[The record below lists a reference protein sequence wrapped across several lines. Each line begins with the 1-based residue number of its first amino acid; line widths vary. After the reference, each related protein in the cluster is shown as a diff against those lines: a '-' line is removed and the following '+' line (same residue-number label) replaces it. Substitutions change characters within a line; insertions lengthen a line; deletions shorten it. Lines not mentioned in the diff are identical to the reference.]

1 MDSCRSP
8 DQPRLTKNRALKK
21 VLVIAYYW
29 PPSAGSG
36 VQRWL
41 KFVKY
46 LRDYGWEP
54 VVYTPENPDFDLQD
68 QRLADEIPAGV
79 QVLKR
84 PILEPFQWYSRLT
97 GQKAG
102 AQVNPVMKGGQ
113 KESSWKNR
121 LALWI
126 RANVFI
132 PDSRM
137 FWINPSIAFLSKW
150 LRENPVDAI
159 VSTGPPHSMHL
170 IGLGLKEK
178 TGLPW
183 LADFRDPW
191 TKIDFYHE
199 LPLEKWADEKHRRL
213 ERKVLK
219 RADAVVV
226 VGNQMK
232 LDLEN
237 EGFRHIS
244 VVTNG
249 YDPADIDL
257 SIPVEPDTK
266 FSILHIGMLGKARSH
281 GIFWEGLRQLRED
294 IPGLADD
301 LEVRIYGVS
310 DPWVQSQIAE
320 FEDRSWIRF
329 LPYIP
334 HDEVIRVQRSAAV
347 LLLSINDVPMAKGII
362 TGKIF
367 EYLAIGNP
375 VLCIG
380 PPDGDAAMIIREA
393 NAGPVVD
400 FHDLDGFRAAV
411 KTLYAAWKSGSR
423 KLGSGKHSAYSRKE
437 LCGKIAGI
445 LDSISV
451 EC

>member
-1 MDSCRSP
+1 M
-8 DQPRLTKNRALKK
+8 KK
-21 VLVIAYYW
+21 VLIIAYYW

-46 LRDYGWEP
+46 FRNYGWEP
-54 VVYTPENPDFDLQD
+54 VVYTPENPDFDLKDEKLLQ
-68 QRLADEIPAGV
+68 EIPEDV
-79 QVLKR
+79 QIIKQ
-84 PILEPFQWYSRLT
+84 PIFEPFQLYSKLT

-102 AQVNPVMKGGQ
+102 AQVNPIMKGSG
-113 KESSWKNR
+113 KKNNWKSR

-137 FWINPSIAFLSKW
+137 FWINPSVSFLQNW
-150 LRENPVDAI
+150 LKNNPVDAI

-170 IGLGLKEK
+170 IGLGLKQK

-199 LPLEKWADEKHRRL
+199 LPLELWADKRHRRL
-213 ERKVLK
+213 ERKVLSK
-219 RADAVVV
+219 ADAVLV

-232 LDLEN
+232 EDLKDLNLKFLEVVSN
-237 EGFRHIS
+237 GF
-244 VVTNG
+244 
-249 YDPADIDL
+249 DPADIDL
-257 SIPVEPDTK
+257 SQPSVPDEK
-266 FSILHIGMLGKARSH
+266 FTILHIGMLGKARSH
-281 GIFWEGLRQLRED
+281 SIFWEGLNELRTEMPD
-294 IPGLADD
+294 LQDD
-301 LEVRIYGVS
+301 LEVRIYGVA
-310 DPWVQSQIAE
+310 DPFVQSQIQH
-320 FEDRSWIRF
+320 FEDTKWIKF
-329 LPYIP
+329 LPYIS

-347 LLLSINDVPMAKGII
+347 LLLSINHVPMAKGIV

-380 PPDGDAAMIIREA
+380 PPDGDAAAILQEA
-393 NAGPVVD
+393 EAGMVVD
-400 FHDLDGFRAAV
+400 FDDKEGFKKSV
-411 KTLYAAWKSGSR
+411 IELYQNWKSGNRR
-423 KLGSGKHSAYSRKE
+423 KTSSGITRFSRKE
-437 LCGKIAGI
+437 LCGRVAAI
-445 LDSISV
+445 LDEITKKNS
-451 EC
+451 

>member
-1 MDSCRSP
+1 
-8 DQPRLTKNRALKK
+8 LKK
-21 VLVIAYYW
+21 VLIIAYYW

-46 LRDYGWEP
+46 LREFNWEP
-54 VVYTPENPDFDLQD
+54 VVYTPMNPDFNLQD
-68 QRLADEIPAGV
+68 PKLLEEIPEGLEI
-79 QVLKR
+79 LKR
-84 PILEPFQWYSRLT
+84 PIFEPFQLYSRLT
-97 GQKAG
+97 GKSTAE
-102 AQVNPVMKGGQ
+102 QVNPVMKGGEQ
-113 KESSWKNR
+113 KPDWKNR

-137 FWINPSIAFLSKW
+137 FWINPSIKW
-150 LRENPVDAI
+150 LSEWLKNNPVDAI
-159 VSTGPPHSMHL
+159 VSTGPPHSMHV

-199 LPLEKWADEKHRRL
+199 LPLEKWADEKHHRL
-213 ERKVLK
+213 ERRVLRK
-219 RADAVVV
+219 ADAVMV

-232 LDLEN
+232 EDLEN
-237 EGFRHIS
+237 MGCTKVQ

-257 SIPVEPDTK
+257 SKPVEKDPK
-266 FSILHIGMLGKARSH
+266 FSIIHIGMLGKARSH
-281 GIFWEGLRQLRED
+281 RIFWEGLNQLR
-294 IPGLADD
+294 LAHPELSKD
-301 LEVRIYGVS
+301 LEVRIYGVA
-310 DPWVQSQIAE
+310 DPFVNAQIAH
-320 FEDRSWIRF
+320 FEDKSWIHF

-334 HDEVIRVQRSAAV
+334 HEEVIQVQRQAAV

-375 VLCIG
+375 ILCIG
-380 PPDGDAAMIIREA
+380 PPDGDAADIVREA
-393 NAGPVVD
+393 GAGPIVGFED
-400 FHDLDGFRAAV
+400 EAGFREAILR
-411 KTLYAAWKSGSR
+411 LYAEWKNPEKRPFNPSVQ
-423 KLGSGKHSAYSRKE
+423 KYSRRE
-437 LCGKIAGI
+437 LCGVVAET
-445 LDSISV
+445 LDEIS
-451 EC
+451 EKANN

>member
-1 MDSCRSP
+1 M
-8 DQPRLTKNRALKK
+8 KK

-46 LRDYGWEP
+46 LREYGWEP
-54 VVYTPENPDFDLQD
+54 VVYTPENPDFDLKDEQ
-68 QRLADEIPAGV
+68 LAAEIPEGV
-79 QVLKR
+79 QVIRR
-84 PILEPFQWYSRLT
+84 PIFEPFQLYSKLT
-97 GQKAG
+97 GQQAG
-102 AQVNPVMKGGQ
+102 AQVNPVMKGG
-113 KESSWKNR
+113 KKDSNWKSR

-137 FWINPSIAFLSKW
+137 FWIKPSIRFLTGW
-150 LRENPVDAI
+150 LQHNKVDAI

-170 IGLGLKEK
+170 IGLGIKEK

-191 TKIDFYHE
+191 TKIDFFHE
-199 LPLEKWADEKHRRL
+199 LTLEPWAEEKHRRL
-213 ERKVLK
+213 ERQVLRK
-219 RADAVVV
+219 ADAVVV

-232 LDLEN
+232 ADFESM
-237 EGFRHIS
+237 GFRNIE

-249 YDPADIDL
+249 FDPADIDL
-257 SIPVEPDTK
+257 SQPHKPDSA

-281 GIFWEGLRQLRED
+281 AIFWDGLHRLREEN
-294 IPGLADD
+294 PGLKND
-301 LEVRIYGVS
+301 LKVRIYGVT
-310 DPWVQSQIAE
+310 DPWVLSQIE
-320 FEDRSWIRF
+320 HFEDQSWIEF

-334 HDEVIRVQRSAAV
+334 HEEVIRVQREAAV

-380 PPDGDAAMIIREA
+380 PPDGDAAAIIREA
-393 NAGPVVD
+393 SAGPVVD
-400 FHDLDGFRAAV
+400 FHDAEGFRNAV
-411 KTLYAAWKSGSR
+411 ITLYQNWKSG
-423 KLGSGKHSAYSRKE
+423 HSAKERGNHEKYSRRF
-437 LCGKIAGI
+437 LCGRIAE
-445 LDSISV
+445 LLNQISAQ
-451 EC
+451 EGH

>member
-1 MDSCRSP
+1 
-8 DQPRLTKNRALKK
+8 LKK

-46 LRDYGWEP
+46 LREFGWEP
-54 VVYTPENPDFDLQD
+54 IVYTPENPDFDLQD
-68 QRLADEIPAGV
+68 KRLCEEIPEGI
-79 QVLKR
+79 QVIKQ
-84 PILEPFQWYSRLT
+84 PIFEPFQIYSRLT

-102 AQVNPVMKGGQ
+102 AQVNPVMKGGS
-113 KESSWKNR
+113 KESNWKTR

-137 FWINPSIAFLSKW
+137 FWIRPSVSFLSKW
-150 LRENPVDAI
+150 LAENPVDAI

-191 TKIDFYHE
+191 TRIDFYHE
-199 LPLEKWADEKHRRL
+199 LPLEPWADEKHRRL
-213 ERKVLK
+213 ERKVLRK
-219 RADAVVV
+219 ADSVLV

-232 LDLEN
+232 ADLVN
-237 EGFRHIS
+237 DGFRHVH

-257 SIPVEPDTK
+257 TQPVERDKK

-281 GIFWEGLRQLRED
+281 AIFWQGLEQLRKE
-294 IPGLADD
+294 IPGLKED
-301 LEVRIYGVS
+301 LEVKIYGVA
-310 DPWVQSQIAE
+310 DPWVMAQTDG
-320 FEDRSWIRF
+320 FEDKSWIHF

-334 HDEVIRVQRSAAV
+334 HEEVIRVQRAAAV
-347 LLLSINDVPMAKGII
+347 LLLSINDVPSAKGII

-375 VLCIG
+375 ILCIG
-380 PPDGDAAMIIREA
+380 PPDGDAAAIVEEA
-393 NAGPVVD
+393 KAGPVV
-400 FHDLDGFRAAV
+400 GFEDSEGFKQAIIS
-411 KTLYAAWKSGSR
+411 LYENWKAENQNPAGSAHA
-423 KLGSGKHSAYSRKE
+423 KYSRRE
-437 LCGKIAGI
+437 LCGKVAEI
-445 LDSISV
+445 LNEISDKSPDFKS
-451 EC
+451 

>member
-1 MDSCRSP
+1 M
-8 DQPRLTKNRALKK
+8 KK
-21 VLVIAYYW
+21 VLIIAYYW

-46 LRDYGWEP
+46 LREYGWEP
-54 VVYTPENPDFDLQD
+54 VVYTPENPDFDLKD
-68 QRLADEIPAGV
+68 EKLLAEIPEGI
-79 QVLKR
+79 QIIRK
-84 PILEPFQWYSRLT
+84 PIFEPFQLYSRLT
-97 GQKAG
+97 GQQAG
-102 AQVNPVMKGGQ
+102 AQVNPVMKGGE
-113 KESSWKNR
+113 KDGNWKSR

-137 FWINPSIAFLSKW
+137 FWIKPSVRFLLGW
-150 LRENPVDAI
+150 LKSNPVDAI

-170 IGLGLKEK
+170 IGLGIKEK

-191 TKIDFYHE
+191 TRIDFFHE
-199 LPLEKWADEKHRRL
+199 LALEPWAESRHRRL
-213 ERKVLK
+213 ERQVLK
-219 RADAVVV
+219 KADSVVV
-226 VGNQMK
+226 VGNQMRA
-232 LDLEN
+232 DFEA

-244 VVTNG
+244 VITNG

-257 SIPVEPDTK
+257 SQPIRPDSK

-281 GIFWEGLRQLRED
+281 SIFWEGLRHLREEN
-294 IPGLADD
+294 PELKED
-301 LEVRIYGVS
+301 LVVRIYGVT
-310 DPWVQSQIAE
+310 DPWVQAQTE
-320 FEDRSWIRF
+320 QYEDKSWIEF

-334 HDEVIRVQRSAAV
+334 HEEVIRVQREAAV

-367 EYLAIGNP
+367 EYLAIGSP

-380 PPDGDAAMIIREA
+380 PPDGDAAAIIREA
-393 NAGPVVD
+393 DAGPVID
-400 FHDLDGFRAAV
+400 FGDAVGFREAIV
-411 KTLYAAWKSGSR
+411 RLYTDWKNGIQHNPA
-423 KLGSGKHSAYSRKE
+423 GKHSQYSRQF
-437 LCGKIAGI
+437 LCGRIAD
-445 LDSISV
+445 LLQQISS
-451 EC
+451 